1 MSEHERRKED
11 VDKWWE
17 RPPDYRYNWKD
28 NISAVWPIIAS
39 VILVAVTWGMM
50 HADTNNLK
58 DALSTISVKV
68 DGVEPRL
75 SRVEQAVIDIK
86 DILKEMRERRRE

>member
-1 MSEHERRKED
+1 
-11 VDKWWE
+11 
-17 RPPDYRYNWKD
+17 
-28 NISAVWPIIAS
+28 
-39 VILVAVTWGMM
+39 MM